1 MGQHK
6 VFKEIERTILTNGF
20 LTPKQ
25 AAIYLGLS
33 HKSLADYRSRGRKP
47 DYIKR
52 GQTVRYPAQ
61 AIIEFIKDRNEVKYM
76 KQYDHLL
83 QATTGHGKQ

>member
-1 MGQHK
+1 MHSNS
-6 VFKEIERTILTNGF
+6 EIERIILSNGF

-25 AAIYLGLS
+25 AATYLGITT
-33 HKSLADYRSRGRKP
+33 KSLATYRSRGRKP

-61 AIIEFIKDRNEVKYM
+61 AIIEFIRERNEVKYM

-83 QATTGHGKQ
+83 QVTMEHVKQ